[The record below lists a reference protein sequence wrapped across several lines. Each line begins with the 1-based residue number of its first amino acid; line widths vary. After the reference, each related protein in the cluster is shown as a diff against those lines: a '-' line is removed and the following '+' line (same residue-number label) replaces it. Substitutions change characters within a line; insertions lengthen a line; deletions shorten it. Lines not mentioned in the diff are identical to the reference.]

1 MGVSDDDRILR
12 EYLYVSKVKEQK
24 HLLINFRIKGRDYV
38 GTEQTFEK
46 AATIRRLDEAAAV
59 DHELREQ
66 ITTLTLSWFFYIV
79 IFIHK
84 LDIIRKEYV
93 FW

>member
-1 MGVSDDDRILR
+1 M
-12 EYLYVSKVKEQK
+12 
-24 HLLINFRIKGRDYV
+24 